1 MLNSLTI
8 SPQRA
13 RDIHSLN
20 EQFIDL
26 VLSGCESMNSIVDID
41 RGLLD
46 SLQHLSPDERKRA
59 AQTNRLLF
67 EISPD
72 GTNIAD
78 DERVL
83 QLIER
88 VNLVMR
94 DFAKD
99 DRGLAVTYLGATK
112 ARCEELLAMG
122 VSDVREACGTQCS
135 LKVIP
140 LGLGGF
146 KMLGHLANP
155 DERTVYVTLAA
166 NDD

>member
-26 VLSGCESMNSIVDID
+26 VLSGCESLNSIVDID

-67 EISPD
+67 EIAPD
-72 GTNIAD
+72 GTNITD
-78 DERVL
+78 DERVM
-83 QLIER
+83 QLVER
-88 VNLVMR
+88 ANLVMR

-99 DRGLAVTYLGATK
+99 DHGLAVTYMGATK

-122 VSDVREACGTQCS
+122 SAMSG
-135 LKVIP
+135 K
-140 LGLGGF
+140 
-146 KMLGHLANP
+146 LA
-155 DERTVYVTLAA
+155 ERSAL
-166 NDD
+166 